1 MTGPRARG
9 KKRSAMASFTA
20 ITRKKRARRHKNAGA
35 ARKAKLA
42 RRSTVSYAEVF
53 AACGEPGKPAP
64 KKTTAA

>member
-1 MTGPRARG
+1 VETI
-9 KKRSAMASFTA
+9 MASFTA

-53 AACGEPGKPAP
+53 AACGEPGKAAP
-64 KKTTAA
+64 KKAASA

>member
-1 MTGPRARG
+1 
-9 KKRSAMASFTA
+9 MASFTA

-64 KKTTAA
+64 KKSTAA